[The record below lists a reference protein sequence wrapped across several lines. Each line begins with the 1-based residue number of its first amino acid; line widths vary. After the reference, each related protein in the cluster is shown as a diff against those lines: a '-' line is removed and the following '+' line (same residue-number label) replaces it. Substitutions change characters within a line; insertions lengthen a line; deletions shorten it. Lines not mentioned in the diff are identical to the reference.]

1 MAHKNRR
8 KIEEQKHRGPTFHGF
23 RPSIEE
29 PKTHKAQSRKQKHKR
44 NLAREDEEQRPG
56 AFTIYLHLDID
67 NTYKQEYNYKCKE
80 VEEPSKYKESK
91 KNEISRTE
99 Y

>member
-44 NLAREDEEQRPG
+44 NLAREDE
-56 AFTIYLHLDID
+56 D
-67 NTYKQEYNYKCKE
+67 
-80 VEEPSKYKESK
+80 
-91 KNEISRTE
+91 
-99 Y
+99 

>member
-44 NLAREDEEQRPG
+44 NLTHEDVDQAPGREKLE
-56 AFTIYLHLDID
+56 ID
-67 NTYKQEYNYKCKE
+67 KSKLWVYNKTTKE
-80 VEEPSKYKESK
+80 KRGKVK
-91 KNEISRTE
+91 
-99 Y
+99 